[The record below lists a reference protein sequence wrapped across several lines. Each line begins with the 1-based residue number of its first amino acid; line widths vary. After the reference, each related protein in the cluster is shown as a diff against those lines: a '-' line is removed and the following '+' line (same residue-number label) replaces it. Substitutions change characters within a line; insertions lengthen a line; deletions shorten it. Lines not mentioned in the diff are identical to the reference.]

1 MKVATIRAYLGP
13 SESIREAEA
22 RGQGRSERRA
32 ASRALLNLLRDK
44 RLRRQKTISI
54 HLELVI
60 VNTPRLVAAK
70 NDDLPNRTP
79 E

>member
-1 MKVATIRAYLGP
+1 MKTAIIRAYI
-13 SESIREAEA
+13 ENCDTDREAEA

-44 RLRRQKTISI
+44 RLRRQKAISI
-54 HLELVI
+54 HLDLVI
-60 VNTPRLVAAK
+60 TNTP
-70 NDDLPNRTP
+70 P